1 MNKLQILFKKDVPEY
16 DYIINQIKTY
26 EHLLIKEVNY
36 IKYDKIFVES
46 SQSLLDTVCRI
57 TSEAIYAFFKFRVL
71 DLCFKD
77 INLRDYDKYALIG
90 ALLSV
95 DKENEKKQI
104 YNTIINLKIISLES
118 LMDFRLTR
126 LLKSWNEL
134 AELAYKLSKEVNN
147 REELYELISYFIS
160 GIEKQSRVTI
170 TDTNPINLAID
181 GNVLSPIAFTSDHDI
196 NLLITVIS
204 EGPSHLIIKNQDI
217 LSKKLLDTFRAL
229 GQ

>member
-36 IKYDKIFVES
+36 IKYDKISVES

-77 INLRDYDKYALIG
+77 INLHNYDKYALIG

-118 LMDFRLTR
+118 LMDFRLAR

>member
-36 IKYDKIFVES
+36 IKYDKISVES